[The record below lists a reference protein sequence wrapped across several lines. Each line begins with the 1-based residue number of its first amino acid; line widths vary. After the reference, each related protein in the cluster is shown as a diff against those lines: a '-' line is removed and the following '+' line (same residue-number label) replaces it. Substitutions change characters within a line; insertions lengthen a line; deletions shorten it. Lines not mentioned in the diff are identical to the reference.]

1 MDKAIKEYVNRFGIP
16 RIIIVA
22 FLISLLGMAIMLEI
36 PINDLLSDALVRTGM
51 NGILVLAMVPGILA
65 GIGLNF
71 GIPIGIVCGLLGGL
85 LAIELNLYGFTALFT
100 AVAISIPLSL
110 IAGYFYGLL
119 LNRVKGSEMTIATY
133 VGFSIVSLMSIG
145 WLVLPFSS
153 EEMRWPIGTGLRTT
167 ISLQGRYE
175 KVLNQWGSFEI
186 FDTMIPTGLLLF
198 MLFFCLL
205 VWLFLRSKMGV
216 AMIASGDSPKF
227 ATASGINVNRMRI
240 VGTMLSTALSAVG
253 IVVYS
258 QSFGFIQ
265 LYQAPMFM
273 SFAAVAAVLIGGAT
287 IKKANIAN
295 VLIGAFLFQSL
306 LVVSLPVANKVLEDV
321 SSLAE
326 IARIVISNG
335 IILYALTQIGGG
347 E

>member
-1 MDKAIKEYVNRFGIP
+1 MDQVKAKVKQFGLP

-22 FLISLLGMAIMLEI
+22 FLLLLCVLAIMLNI
-36 PINDLLSDALVRTGM
+36 PITDLISDALVRTGM
-51 NGILVLAMVPGILA
+51 NGILVLSMVPGILA

-71 GIPIGIVCGLLGGL
+71 GIPIGIVCGLIGGL
-85 LAIELNLYGFTALFT
+85 LAIQFNLYGFTAFFV
-100 AVAISIPLSL
+100 AVLISIPLSL
-110 IAGYFYGLL
+110 VAGYLYGLL

-145 WLVLPFSS
+145 WLVLPFTS
-153 EEMRWPIGTGLRTT
+153 EEMRWPIGSGLRTT
-167 ISLQGRYE
+167 ITLQGRYE
-175 KVLNQWGSFEI
+175 RILNHWGSFNLMGV
-186 FDTMIPTGLLLF
+186 TIPTGLLLF
-198 MLFFCLL
+198 FGVFCFL
-205 VWLFLRSKMGV
+205 VWLFLRSRTGI
-216 AMIASGDSPKF
+216 AMIAAGDNPRF
-227 ATASGINVNRMRI
+227 ATASGISVNRMRVI
-240 VGTMLSTALSAVG
+240 GTMLSTALSAVG

-287 IKKANIAN
+287 VKKATITN
-295 VLIGAFLFQSL
+295 VIIGAFLFQSL
-306 LVVSLPVANKVLEDV
+306 LVVSLPVANKILEDV

>member
-1 MDKAIKEYVNRFGIP
+1 MDKAKVMINRFGLP

-22 FLISLLGMAIMLEI
+22 FLLVLLVMAVMLDI
-36 PINDLLSDALVRTGM
+36 PLNNLISDALVRTGM

-85 LAIELNLYGFTALFT
+85 IAIELDLYGFQALFT
-100 AVAISIPLSL
+100 AVLISIPLSL
-110 IAGYFYGLL
+110 VAGYFYGLL

-145 WLVLPFSS
+145 WLVLPFTS
-153 EEMRWPIGTGLRTT
+153 EDMRWPIGTGLRTT
-167 ISLQGRYE
+167 ITLQGRYE
-175 KVLNQWGSFEI
+175 RILNQWGAFDI
-186 FDTMIPTGLLLF
+186 FGVTIPTGLLLF

-216 AMIASGDSPKF
+216 AMIAAGDSPKF
-227 ATASGINVNRMRI
+227 ATASGINVNKMRI

-253 IVVYS
+253 IVIYS

-273 SFAAVAAVLIGGAT
+273 SFAAVAAILIGGAS
-287 IKKANIAN
+287 IKKANITN
-295 VLIGAFLFQSL
+295 VLIGALLFQSL
-306 LVVSLPVANKVLEDV
+306 LVVSLPVANKVLADV

>member
-1 MDKAIKEYVNRFGIP
+1 MDKAKVMINRFGLP

-22 FLISLLGMAIMLEI
+22 FLLVLLVMAVMLDI
-36 PINDLLSDALVRTGM
+36 PLNNLISDALVRTGM

-85 LAIELNLYGFTALFT
+85 IAIELDLYGFQALFM
-100 AVAISIPLSL
+100 AVLISIPLSL
-110 IAGYFYGLL
+110 VAGYFYGLL

-145 WLVLPFSS
+145 WLVLPFTS
-153 EEMRWPIGTGLRTT
+153 EDMRWPIGTGLRTT
-167 ISLQGRYE
+167 ITLQGRYE
-175 KVLNQWGSFEI
+175 RILNQWGAFDI
-186 FDTMIPTGLLLF
+186 FGVTIPTGLLLF

-216 AMIASGDSPKF
+216 AMIAAGDSPKF
-227 ATASGINVNRMRI
+227 ATASGINVNKMRI

-253 IVVYS
+253 IVIYS

-265 LYQAPMFM
+265 LYQASMFM
-273 SFAAVAAVLIGGAT
+273 SFAAVAAILIGGAS
-287 IKKANIAN
+287 IKKANITN
-295 VLIGAFLFQSL
+295 VLIGALLFQSL
-306 LVVSLPVANKVLEDV
+306 LVVSLPVANKVLADV

>member
-1 MDKAIKEYVNRFGIP
+1 MDKVKVYYNKFGLP
-16 RIIIVA
+16 RIIIIS
-22 FLISLLGMAIMLEI
+22 FLLFLLIAAVMLEI
-36 PINDLLSDALVRTGM
+36 PISALISDALVRTGM
-51 NGILVLAMVPGILA
+51 NGILVLSMVPGILA

-85 LAIELNLYGFTALFT
+85 MAIQLNLYGFTAIL
-100 AVAISIPLSL
+100 VAILISLPLSL
-110 IAGYFYGLL
+110 VAGYLYGLL

-133 VGFSIVSLMSIG
+133 IGFSIVSLMSIG
-145 WLVLPFSS
+145 WLVLPFTS

-167 ISLQGRYE
+167 ITLQGRFE
-175 KVLNQWGSFEI
+175 RILNQWGAFKI
-186 FDTMIPTGLLLF
+186 GDVVFPTGLILF

-205 VWLFLRSKMGV
+205 VWLFLRSRLGTS
-216 AMIASGDSPKF
+216 MIAAGDNPKF
-227 ATASGINVNRMRI
+227 ATASGINVNKMRI
-240 VGTMLSTALSAVG
+240 IGTMLSTVLSAVG
-253 IVVYS
+253 IIVYS

-273 SFAAVAAVLIGGAT
+273 SFAAVAAILIGGAT
-287 IKKANIAN
+287 IKKATISN
-295 VLIGAFLFQSL
+295 VIIGAFLFQSV
-306 LVVSLPVANKVLEDV
+306 LVVSLPVANKILADV

>member
-1 MDKAIKEYVNRFGIP
+1 MHKIKEFIDRFGLP

-22 FLISLLGMAIMLEI
+22 FLLLLCFAAIMLEI
-36 PINDLLSDALVRTGM
+36 PITDLISDALVRTGM
-51 NGILVLAMVPGILA
+51 NGILVLSMVPGILA

-85 LAIELNLYGFTALFT
+85 LAIQFNLTGFTAFFT
-100 AVAISIPLSL
+100 AVAISIPLAL
-110 IAGYFYGLL
+110 VAGYFYGLL

-133 VGFSIVSLMSIG
+133 IGFSIVSLMSIG
-145 WLVLPFSS
+145 WLILPFSS

-175 KVLNQWGSFEI
+175 KLLNNWGSFDI
-186 FDTMIPTGLLLF
+186 MKVTIPTGLLMF
-198 MLFFCLL
+198 MLFFCFL
-205 VWLFLRSKMGV
+205 VWAYLRTRTGV
-216 AMIASGDSPKF
+216 AMIAAGDNPKF
-227 ATASGINVNRMRI
+227 ATASGINVNRMR
-240 VGTMLSTALSAVG
+240 VTGTMLSTALSAVG
-253 IVVYS
+253 ILVYS

-273 SFAAVAAVLIGGAT
+273 SFAAVAAVLIGGAS
-287 IKKANIAN
+287 IKKANITN
-295 VLIGAFLFQSL
+295 VIIGAFLFQSL
-306 LVVSLPVANKVLEDV
+306 LVVSLPVANKILADV

>member
-1 MDKAIKEYVNRFGIP
+1 MNKFKEQVQRFGLP

-22 FLISLLGMAIMLEI
+22 FLVFLCVAAVMLNI
-36 PINDLLSDALVRTGM
+36 PLNDLLSDALVRTGM

-71 GIPIGIVCGLLGGL
+71 GIPIGIVCGLIGGL
-85 LAIELNLYGFTALFT
+85 LAIQFDLYGFPAFFT

-133 VGFSIVSLMSIG
+133 IGFSIVSLMSIG
-145 WLVLPFSS
+145 WLVLPFTS

-167 ISLQGRYE
+167 ITLQGRYE
-175 KVLNQWGSFEI
+175 RILNHWNSFRV
-186 FDTMIPTGLLLF
+186 MGVNIPTGLLLF
-198 MLFFCLL
+198 MGLFCFL
-205 VWLFLRSKMGV
+205 VWLYLRSRTGV
-216 AMIASGDSPKF
+216 AMIAAGDNPRF
-227 ATASGINVNRMRI
+227 ATASGINVNRMR
-240 VGTMLSTALSAVG
+240 VTGTMLSTMLSAVG

-287 IKKANIAN
+287 VKKANITN
-295 VLIGAFLFQSL
+295 VIIGAFLFQSL
-306 LVVSLPVANKVLEDV
+306 LVVSLPVANKILEDV

>member
-1 MDKAIKEYVNRFGIP
+1 MDKAKVLINRFGLP

-22 FLISLLGMAIMLEI
+22 FLLVLLVMAVMLDI
-36 PINDLLSDALVRTGM
+36 PLNNLISDALVRTGM

-85 LAIELNLYGFTALFT
+85 IAIELDLYGFQALFT
-100 AVAISIPLSL
+100 AVLISIPLSL
-110 IAGYFYGLL
+110 VAGYFYGLL

-145 WLVLPFSS
+145 WLVLPFTS
-153 EEMRWPIGTGLRTT
+153 EDMRWPIGTGLRTT
-167 ISLQGRYE
+167 ITLQGRYE
-175 KVLNQWGSFEI
+175 RILNQWGAFDI
-186 FDTMIPTGLLLF
+186 FGVTIPTGLLLF

-216 AMIASGDSPKF
+216 AMIAAGDSPKF
-227 ATASGINVNRMRI
+227 ATASGINVNKMRI

-253 IVVYS
+253 IVIYS

-273 SFAAVAAVLIGGAT
+273 SFAAVAAILIGGAS
-287 IKKANIAN
+287 IKKANITN
-295 VLIGAFLFQSL
+295 VLIGALLFQSL
-306 LVVSLPVANKVLEDV
+306 LVVSLPVANKVLADV

>member
-1 MDKAIKEYVNRFGIP
+1 MNKLKELLAHFGLP

-22 FLISLLGMAIMLEI
+22 FLLFLCVAAFMLNI
-36 PINDLLSDALVRTGM
+36 PISDLLTDALVRTGM

-85 LAIELNLYGFTALFT
+85 MAIQLDLFGFTAFLT

-110 IAGYFYGLL
+110 AAGYFYGLL

-153 EEMRWPIGTGLRTT
+153 DEMRWPIGTGLRTT
-167 ISLQGRYE
+167 ISLQGRFE
-175 KVLNQWGSFEI
+175 RILNQWGAFEVMGV
-186 FDTMIPTGLLLF
+186 TIPTGLLLF
-198 MLFFCLL
+198 MGLFCFLIW
-205 VWLFLRSKMGV
+205 VYLRSRTGV
-216 AMIASGDSPKF
+216 AMIAAGDNPRF
-227 ATASGINVNRMRI
+227 AVASGINVNRMR
-240 VGTMLSTALSAVG
+240 VTGTMISTMLSAVG
-253 IVVYS
+253 ILVYN

-287 IKKANIAN
+287 VKKANITN
-295 VLIGAFLFQSL
+295 VIVGAFLFQSL
-306 LVVSLPVANKVLEDV
+306 LVVSLPVANKILADV

>member
-1 MDKAIKEYVNRFGIP
+1 MNKTIKEYVNRFGLP

-22 FLISLLGMAIMLEI
+22 FLLTLLGLAIMLEI

-71 GIPIGIVCGLLGGL
+71 GIPIGIVCGLIGGL
-85 LAIELNLYGFTALFT
+85 LAIEFDLYGFTALFT

-110 IAGYFYGLL
+110 VAGYLYGLL

-145 WLVLPFSS
+145 WLVLPFTS
-153 EEMRWPIGTGLRTT
+153 EDMRWPIGTGLRTT
-167 ISLQGRYE
+167 ITLQGRYE
-175 KVLNQWGSFEI
+175 RILNDWASFEI
-186 FDTMIPTGLLLF
+186 FNVKIPTGLLLF
-198 MLFFCLL
+198 MLFFCFL
-205 VWLFLRSKMGV
+205 VWLFLRSRTGT
-216 AMIASGDSPKF
+216 AMIAAGDSPKF
-227 ATASGINVNRMRI
+227 ATASGINVNRMRV
-240 VGTMLSTALSAVG
+240 VGTMLSTALSAIG
-253 IVVYS
+253 IVIYS

-273 SFAAVAAVLIGGAT
+273 SFAAVAAILIGGAT
-287 IKKANIAN
+287 IKRANITN
-295 VLIGAFLFQSL
+295 VLVGVFLFQSL
-306 LVVSLPVANKVLEDV
+306 LVISLPVANKILEDV

>member
-1 MDKAIKEYVNRFGIP
+1 MDKIKVMVDRFGIP

-22 FLISLLGMAIMLEI
+22 FLFFLLGAAVMLNI
-36 PINDLLSDALVRTGM
+36 PITDLISDALVRTGM

-71 GIPIGIVCGLLGGL
+71 GIPIGIVCGLIGGL
-85 LAIELNLYGFTALFT
+85 LAIELDLTGFTAFFT
-100 AVAISIPLSL
+100 AIAISIPLAL
-110 IAGYFYGLL
+110 VAGYFYGLL

-145 WLVLPFSS
+145 WLILPFTS
-153 EEMRWPIGTGLRTT
+153 EDMRWPIGTGLRTT
-167 ISLQGRYE
+167 ITLQGRYE
-175 KVLNQWGSFEI
+175 RLLNHWGSFDI
-186 FDTMIPTGLLLF
+186 MNVTIPTGLLLF
-198 MLFFCLL
+198 FFLFCFL
-205 VWLFLRSKMGV
+205 VWGYLRTRTGV
-216 AMIASGDSPKF
+216 AMIAAGDNPKF
-227 ATASGINVNRMRI
+227 ATASGINVNRMRVI
-240 VGTMLSTALSAVG
+240 GTMLSTTLAAVG
-253 IVVYS
+253 IVVYG

-287 IKKANIAN
+287 IKKANIVN
-295 VLIGAFLFQSL
+295 VIIGTLLFQSM
-306 LVVSLPVANKVLEDV
+306 LVVSLPVANKILSDV

>member
-1 MDKAIKEYVNRFGIP
+1 MDQIKAKVKQFGLP

-22 FLISLLGMAIMLEI
+22 FLLFLCVLAIMLNI
-36 PINDLLSDALVRTGM
+36 PITDLISDALVRTGM
-51 NGILVLAMVPGILA
+51 NGILVLSMVPGILA

-71 GIPIGIVCGLLGGL
+71 GIPIGIVCGLIGGL
-85 LAIELNLYGFTALFT
+85 LAIQFNLYGFTAFFV
-100 AVAISIPLSL
+100 AVLISIPLSL
-110 IAGYFYGLL
+110 AAGYLYGLL

-145 WLVLPFSS
+145 WLVLPFTS
-153 EEMRWPIGTGLRTT
+153 EEMRWPIGSGLRTT
-167 ISLQGRYE
+167 ITLQGRYE
-175 KVLNQWGSFEI
+175 RILNHWGSFNLMGV
-186 FDTMIPTGLLLF
+186 TVPSGLLI
-198 MLFFCLL
+198 FFGVFCFL
-205 VWLFLRSKMGV
+205 VWLFLRSRTGI
-216 AMIASGDSPKF
+216 AMIAAGDNPRF
-227 ATASGINVNRMRI
+227 ATASGISVNRMRVI
-240 VGTMLSTALSAVG
+240 GTMLSTALSAVG

-287 IKKANIAN
+287 VKKATITN
-295 VLIGAFLFQSL
+295 VIIGAFLFQSL
-306 LVVSLPVANKVLEDV
+306 LVVSLPVANKILEDV

>member
-1 MDKAIKEYVNRFGIP
+1 
-16 RIIIVA
+16 
-22 FLISLLGMAIMLEI
+22 
-36 PINDLLSDALVRTGM
+36 
-51 NGILVLAMVPGILA
+51 
-65 GIGLNF
+65 
-71 GIPIGIVCGLLGGL
+71 
-85 LAIELNLYGFTALFT
+85 
-100 AVAISIPLSL
+100 
-110 IAGYFYGLL
+110 
-119 LNRVKGSEMTIATY
+119 
-133 VGFSIVSLMSIG
+133 
-145 WLVLPFSS
+145 
-153 EEMRWPIGTGLRTT
+153 
-167 ISLQGRYE
+167 
-175 KVLNQWGSFEI
+175 
-186 FDTMIPTGLLLF
+186 
-198 MLFFCLL
+198 
-205 VWLFLRSKMGV
+205 MGV
-216 AMIASGDSPKF
+216 AMIAAGDSPKF

-240 VGTMLSTALSAVG
+240 VGTMLSTVLSAVG

>member
-1 MDKAIKEYVNRFGIP
+1 MDKAKVMINRFGLP

-22 FLISLLGMAIMLEI
+22 FLLVLLVMAVMLDI
-36 PINDLLSDALVRTGM
+36 PLNNLISDALVRTGM

-85 LAIELNLYGFTALFT
+85 ISIELDLYGFQALFT
-100 AVAISIPLSL
+100 AVLISIPLSL
-110 IAGYFYGLL
+110 VAGYFYGLL

-145 WLVLPFSS
+145 WLVLPFTS
-153 EEMRWPIGTGLRTT
+153 EDMRWPIGTGLRTT
-167 ISLQGRYE
+167 ITLQGRYE
-175 KVLNQWGSFEI
+175 RILNQWGAFDI
-186 FDTMIPTGLLLF
+186 FGVTIPTGLLLF

-205 VWLFLRSKMGV
+205 VWLFLRSKINV
-216 AMIASGDSPKF
+216 AMIAAGDSPKF
-227 ATASGINVNRMRI
+227 ATASGINVNKMRI

-253 IVVYS
+253 IVIYS

-273 SFAAVAAVLIGGAT
+273 SFAAVAAILIGGAS
-287 IKKANIAN
+287 IKKANITN
-295 VLIGAFLFQSL
+295 VLIGALLFQSL
-306 LVVSLPVANKVLEDV
+306 LVVSLPVANKVLADV

>member
-1 MDKAIKEYVNRFGIP
+1 MNKIKELTHQFGLP

-22 FLISLLGMAIMLEI
+22 FLLFLCVAAIMLEI
-36 PINDLLSDALVRTGM
+36 PISGLISDALVRTGM

-71 GIPIGIVCGLLGGL
+71 GIPIGIVCGLIGGL
-85 LAIELNLYGFTALFT
+85 LAIQFNLYGFTAFFT

-110 IAGYFYGLL
+110 AAGYLYGLL

-133 VGFSIVSLMSIG
+133 IGFSVVSLMSIG
-145 WLVLPFSS
+145 WLVLPFTS

-167 ISLQGRYE
+167 ITLQGRYE
-175 KVLNQWGSFEI
+175 RILNQWASF
-186 FDTMIPTGLLLF
+186 DVLGVTIPTGLLLF
-198 MLFFCLL
+198 LGFFCWL
-205 VWLFLRSKMGV
+205 VWLYLRSRTGV
-216 AMIASGDSPKF
+216 AMIAAGDNPRF
-227 ATASGINVNRMRI
+227 AVASGINVNRMRI
-240 VGTMLSTALSAVG
+240 TGTMLSTALSAVG

-287 IKKANIAN
+287 VRKANIAN
-295 VLIGAFLFQSL
+295 VIIGAFLFQSL
-306 LVVSLPVANKVLEDV
+306 LVVSLPVANKILSDV

>member
-1 MDKAIKEYVNRFGIP
+1 MEQIRAKIKAFGLP

-22 FLISLLGMAIMLEI
+22 FLLLLCVLAVMLNI
-36 PINDLLSDALVRTGM
+36 PINDLISDALVRTGM
-51 NGILVLAMVPGILA
+51 NGILVLSMVPGILA

-71 GIPIGIVCGLLGGL
+71 GIPIGIVCGLIGGL
-85 LAIELNLYGFTALFT
+85 LAIQFNLYGFTAFFV
-100 AVAISIPLSL
+100 AVLISIPLSL
-110 IAGYFYGLL
+110 VAGYFYGLL

-133 VGFSIVSLMSIG
+133 IGFSIVSLMSIG
-145 WLVLPFSS
+145 WLVLPFTS
-153 EEMRWPIGTGLRTT
+153 EEMRWPIGSGLRTT
-167 ISLQGRYE
+167 ITLQGRYE
-175 KVLNQWGSFEI
+175 RVLNHWGSFN
-186 FDTMIPTGLLLF
+186 FMGVTVPTGLLLF
-198 MLFFCLL
+198 FAVFCYL
-205 VWLFLRSKMGV
+205 VWLFLRSRTGI
-216 AMIASGDSPKF
+216 AMIAAGDNPRF
-227 ATASGINVNRMRI
+227 ATASGISVNRMRVI
-240 VGTMLSTALSAVG
+240 GTMLSTALSAVG

-287 IKKANIAN
+287 VKKATITN
-295 VLIGAFLFQSL
+295 VIIGAFLFQSL
-306 LVVSLPVANKVLEDV
+306 LVVSLPVANKILEDV

>member
-1 MDKAIKEYVNRFGIP
+1 MDKAKVMINRFGLP

-22 FLISLLGMAIMLEI
+22 FLLVLLVMAVMLDI
-36 PINDLLSDALVRTGM
+36 PLNNLISDALVRTGM

-65 GIGLNF
+65 GIGLNY

-85 LAIELNLYGFTALFT
+85 IAIELDLYGFQALFT
-100 AVAISIPLSL
+100 AVLISIPLSL
-110 IAGYFYGLL
+110 VAGYFYGLL

-145 WLVLPFSS
+145 WLVLPFTS
-153 EEMRWPIGTGLRTT
+153 EDMRWPIGTGLRTT
-167 ISLQGRYE
+167 ITLQGRYE
-175 KVLNQWGSFEI
+175 RILNQWGAFDI
-186 FDTMIPTGLLLF
+186 FGVTIPTGLLLF

-216 AMIASGDSPKF
+216 AMIAAGDSPKF
-227 ATASGINVNRMRI
+227 ATASGINVNKMRI

-253 IVVYS
+253 IVIYS

-273 SFAAVAAVLIGGAT
+273 SFAAVAAILIGGAS
-287 IKKANIAN
+287 IKKA
-295 VLIGAFLFQSL
+295 
-306 LVVSLPVANKVLEDV
+306 PTTR
-321 SSLAE
+321 
-326 IARIVISNG
+326 ARSPG
-335 IILYALTQIGGG
+335 PACWPSRAWR
-347 E
+347 

>member
-1 MDKAIKEYVNRFGIP
+1 MNKIKELINRFGIP

-22 FLISLLGMAIMLEI
+22 FLLFLCVAAIMLKI
-36 PINDLLSDALVRTGM
+36 PISALLSDALVRTGM

-71 GIPIGIVCGLLGGL
+71 GIPIGIVCGLIGGL
-85 LAIELNLYGFTALFT
+85 LAIQFNLYGFTAFFA

-110 IAGYFYGLL
+110 AAGYLYGLL

-133 VGFSIVSLMSIG
+133 IGFSIVSLMSIG
-145 WLVLPFSS
+145 WLVLPFTS

-167 ISLQGRYE
+167 ITLQGRYE
-175 KVLNQWGSFEI
+175 RILNHWASFDI
-186 FDTMIPTGLLLF
+186 LGVTIPTGLLLF
-198 MLFFCLL
+198 MSFFCWL
-205 VWLFLRSKMGV
+205 VWLYLRSRTGV
-216 AMIASGDSPKF
+216 AMIAAGDNPRF
-227 ATASGINVNRMRI
+227 AVASGINVNRMRI
-240 VGTMLSTALSAVG
+240 TGTMLSTALSAVG

-287 IKKANIAN
+287 VRKANITN
-295 VLIGAFLFQSL
+295 VIIGAFLFQSL
-306 LVVSLPVANKVLEDV
+306 LVVSLPVANKILADV

>member
-1 MDKAIKEYVNRFGIP
+1 MNKIKELINRFGIP

-22 FLISLLGMAIMLEI
+22 FLLFLCVAAIMLKI
-36 PINDLLSDALVRTGM
+36 PISALLSDALVRTGM

-71 GIPIGIVCGLLGGL
+71 GIPIGIVCGLIGGL
-85 LAIELNLYGFTALFT
+85 LAIQFNLYGFTAFFA

-110 IAGYFYGLL
+110 AAGYLYGLL

-133 VGFSIVSLMSIG
+133 IGFSIVSLMSIG
-145 WLVLPFSS
+145 WLVLPFTS

-167 ISLQGRYE
+167 ITLQGRYE
-175 KVLNQWGSFEI
+175 RILNHWASFDI
-186 FDTMIPTGLLLF
+186 LGVTIPTGLLLF
-198 MLFFCLL
+198 MGFFC
-205 VWLFLRSKMGV
+205 WLIWLYLRSRTGV
-216 AMIASGDSPKF
+216 AMIAAGDNPRF
-227 ATASGINVNRMRI
+227 AVASGINVNRMRI
-240 VGTMLSTALSAVG
+240 TGTMLSTALSAVG

-287 IKKANIAN
+287 VRKANITN
-295 VLIGAFLFQSL
+295 VIIGAFLFQSL
-306 LVVSLPVANKVLEDV
+306 LVVSLPVANKILADV

>member
-1 MDKAIKEYVNRFGIP
+1 VNKVKEMAAQFGLP
-16 RIIIVA
+16 RIIIVTFLLFLCVSA
-22 FLISLLGMAIMLEI
+22 FMLNI
-36 PINDLLSDALVRTGM
+36 PINNLLSDALVRTGM

-85 LAIELNLYGFTALFT
+85 LAIQFDLTGFTAFLT
-100 AVAISIPLSL
+100 AIAISIPLSL
-110 IAGYFYGLL
+110 AAGWLYGQL

-133 VGFSIVSLMSIG
+133 IGFSIVSLMSIA
-145 WLVLPFSS
+145 WLVLPFTSD
-153 EEMRWPIGTGLRTT
+153 EMRWPIGTGLRTT

-175 KVLNQWGSFEI
+175 RVLNHWASFDI
-186 FDTMIPTGLLLF
+186 LGVTIPTGLLLF
-198 MLFFCLL
+198 LAFFCWL
-205 VWLFLRSKMGV
+205 VWLYLRSRTGV
-216 AMIASGDSPKF
+216 AMIAAGDNPRF

-240 VGTMLSTALSAVG
+240 TGTMLSTSLSAVG
-253 IVVYS
+253 ILVYS

-287 IKKANIAN
+287 VKKASITN
-295 VLIGAFLFQSL
+295 VIVGAFLFQSL
-306 LVVSLPVANKVLEDV
+306 LVVSLPVANKILADV

>member
-1 MDKAIKEYVNRFGIP
+1 MNKIKELINRFGIP
-16 RIIIVA
+16 RIIIVS
-22 FLISLLGMAIMLEI
+22 FLLFLCVAAIMLKI
-36 PINDLLSDALVRTGM
+36 PISALLSDALVRTGM

-71 GIPIGIVCGLLGGL
+71 GIPIGIVCGLIGGL
-85 LAIELNLYGFTALFT
+85 LAIQFNLYGFTAFFA

-110 IAGYFYGLL
+110 AAGYLYGLL

-133 VGFSIVSLMSIG
+133 IGFSIVSLMSIG
-145 WLVLPFSS
+145 WLVLPFTS

-167 ISLQGRYE
+167 ITLQGRYE
-175 KVLNQWGSFEI
+175 RILNHWASFDI
-186 FDTMIPTGLLLF
+186 LGVTIPTGLLLF
-198 MLFFCLL
+198 MGFFC
-205 VWLFLRSKMGV
+205 WLIWLYLRSRTGV
-216 AMIASGDSPKF
+216 AMIAAGDNPRF
-227 ATASGINVNRMRI
+227 AVASGINVNRMRI
-240 VGTMLSTALSAVG
+240 AGTMLSTALSAVG

-287 IKKANIAN
+287 VRKANITN
-295 VLIGAFLFQSL
+295 VIIGAFLFQSL
-306 LVVSLPVANKVLEDV
+306 LVVSLPVANKILADV

>member
-1 MDKAIKEYVNRFGIP
+1 MNKTKELINRFGLP
-16 RIIIVA
+16 RIIIAA
-22 FLISLLGMAIMLEI
+22 FLLFLCVAAIMLGI
-36 PINDLLSDALVRTGM
+36 PITGLISDALVRTGM

-85 LAIELNLYGFTALFT
+85 LAIQLDLVGFTAFF
-100 AVAISIPLSL
+100 AAIAISLPLSL
-110 IAGYFYGLL
+110 VAGYFYGLL

-145 WLVLPFSS
+145 WLILPFTS
-153 EEMRWPIGTGLRTT
+153 EEMRWPIGSGLRTT

-175 KVLNQWGSFEI
+175 RILNHWGA
-186 FDTMIPTGLLLF
+186 FDVMNVTIPTGLLLF
-198 MLFFCLL
+198 MLFFCFL
-205 VWLFLRSKMGV
+205 VWGYLRTRTGV
-216 AMIASGDSPKF
+216 AMIAAGDSPRF
-227 ATASGINVNRMRI
+227 AAASGINVNRMR
-240 VGTMLSTALSAVG
+240 VTGTMLSTALSAVG
-253 IVVYS
+253 ILVFS

-287 IKKANIAN
+287 IRKASIAN
-295 VLIGAFLFQSL
+295 VIIGAFLFQSL
-306 LVVSLPVANKVLEDV
+306 LVVSMPVANRMLSDV
-321 SSLAE
+321 GSLAE
-326 IARIVISNG
+326 IARIIISNG
-335 IILYALTQIGGG
+335 VILYALTQIGGG